1 MLRARWLGQLSS
13 SCRRI
18 KLPNQLGTFRILCTN
33 GSGSKNTTIY
43 AGIFLDAENLTQF
56 LKDEGGRKLVD
67 SAIEFGNPIV
77 RRAYGNWSL
86 PSLNIH
92 QHQLIENGFQL
103 IHTPHPVPKKNAAD
117 IAMVV
122 DVMDI
127 LHRMRD
133 LQCFVLATG
142 DSDFSQ
148 LFCHLRQAGRTV
160 VGVGPRSVLSE
171 VVKNSTDRF
180 IYTDPPPAPAGAGA
194 GSEPRTRDQLRTAQ
208 FALAVALLDRALAK
222 LPADAP
228 LNMGR
233 IKESM
238 LLLDSAF
245 DQREAGFASF
255 SGFLE
260 ASGRIHFHPPEPSLR
275 NVTWVA
281 EA

>member
-1 MLRARWLGQLSS
+1 
-13 SCRRI
+13 
-18 KLPNQLGTFRILCTN
+18 
-33 GSGSKNTTIY
+33 
-43 AGIFLDAENLTQF
+43 
-56 LKDEGGRKLVD
+56 LVD

-86 PSLNIH
+86 TGLNIH
-92 QHQLIENGFQL
+92 QHQLVENGFQL

-127 LHRMRD
+127 LHRMRE

-180 IYTDPPPAPAGAGA
+180 LYTDPPPPTPSTGAA
-194 GSEPRTRDQLRTAQ
+194 SEPRARDQPQ
-208 FALAVALLDRALAK
+208 FARAIELLDRALAK
-222 LPADAP
+222 LPADTP

-233 IKESM
+233 IKDSM

-255 SGFLE
+255 SAFLE
-260 ASGRIHFHPPEPSLR
+260 ASGRIHFLAPEPSGHR
-275 NVTWVA
+275 YVSRRSDPNAVVA
-281 EA
+281 FR